1 MEIIVHEP
9 AGIALAAAL
18 GGVTGESP
26 RTTAAYRH
34 AVRGFIEFCGAEGP
48 SVDRVKTYIDS
59 LRGRVSAASVN
70 LAIAGLRKAFG
81 QAARA
86 ANLTA
91 MQLAAVDS
99 ATRVKRD
106 RPADPD
112 IRVVSPADRARLFA
126 AMPNRLRLISEFLYV
141 TGARVSE
148 ALETRREFVRMEGE
162 SVSVILY
169 GKNRKERRAR
179 IPFGLWEA
187 ITAEFGETGEYLF
200 TTEQGNPFR
209 RQYISREIART
220 ARRVLGTH
228 FTAHDLRHSRATD
241 LYKASGRLVAVSKF
255 LGHSGVEVTARYYT
269 RDTFTAEELLN
280 TL

>member
-1 MEIIVHEP
+1 MEIIVQEP
-9 AGIALAAAL
+9 AGIALAL

-26 RTTAAYRH
+26 KTTAAYRH

-48 SVDRVKTYIDS
+48 SVDRVAEYIDS

-86 ANLTA
+86 ANLPA
-91 MQLAAVDS
+91 MQLVAIDH

-112 IRVVSPADRARLFA
+112 IRVVSPADRVKLVA
-126 AMPNRLRLISEFLYV
+126 AMPNRLRLISEFLYA

-148 ALETRREFVRMEGE
+148 ALETRREFVRMEGDT
-162 SVSVILY
+162 VSITLY
-169 GKNRKERRAR
+169 GKNRKERRAH

-187 ITAEFGETGEYLF
+187 ITAEFGTAGVYLF
-200 TTEQGNPFR
+200 QTRAGNPFR
-209 RQYISREIART
+209 RQYVSREIART
-220 ARRVLGTH
+220 ARRVLGIRL
-228 FTAHDLRHSRATD
+228 TAHDLRHSRATD
-241 LYKASGRLVAVSKF
+241 LYKASGRLVAVQRF
-255 LGHSGVEVTARYYT
+255 LGHSSSDTTARYYT
-269 RDTFTAEELLN
+269 RDAFTAEELLN
-280 TL
+280 AL

>member
-18 GGVTGESP
+18 GDVTGESP

-34 AVRGFIEFCGAEGP
+34 AVRGFIDYCGAEGP
-48 SVDRVKTYIDS
+48 SVDRVKAYIDS
-59 LRGRVSAASVN
+59 LRGRTSAASVN

-126 AMPNRLRLISEFLYV
+126 AMPDRLRLISEFLYV

-148 ALETRREFVRMEGE
+148 ALETRREFVRME
-162 SVSVILY
+162 SDNVSILLY
-169 GKNRKERRAR
+169 GKNRKERRAH
-179 IPFGLWEA
+179 IPFSLWQA
-187 ITAEFGETGEYLF
+187 ITAEFGAGTYLF
-200 TTEQGNPFR
+200 QTRAGNPFH
-209 RQYISREIART
+209 RQYVSREIART
-220 ARRVLGTH
+220 ARRVLGTRL
-228 FTAHDLRHSRATD
+228 TAHDLRHSRATD
-241 LYKASGRLVAVSKF
+241 LYRASGRLVAVQRF
-255 LGHSGVEVTARYYT
+255 LGHSSSDTTARYYT
-269 RDTFTAEELLN
+269 RDSFTAEELLN